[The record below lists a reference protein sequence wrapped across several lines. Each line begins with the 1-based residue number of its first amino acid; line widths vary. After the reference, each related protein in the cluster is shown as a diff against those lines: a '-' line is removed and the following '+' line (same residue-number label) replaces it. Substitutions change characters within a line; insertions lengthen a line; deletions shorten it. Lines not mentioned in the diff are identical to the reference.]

1 MKHLE
6 PRKMIHGFAKRM
18 KLKTEWLQ
26 SVCEHLG
33 ECAFGRVSVYVHLV
47 VWVCVHLGES
57 VHLVECVCVFG
68 RVHLV
73 ECECVCIW

>member
-1 MKHLE
+1 M
-6 PRKMIHGFAKRM
+6 
-18 KLKTEWLQ
+18 
-26 SVCEHLG
+26 
-33 ECAFGRVSVYVHLV
+33 YVHLV

-73 ECECVCIW
+73 ECERVSAFVSV